1 MGSRVCQ
8 VCGSAQSRQ
17 VFAPGHIEDSSVD
30 VNKFSVREDAF
41 YVNERLRHLDNLI
54 DYSAYNKRKCAL
66 ENEYL
71 KFLGCSSDLEFL
83 FSSPVDICKFL
94 ISKDCNRRT

>member
-1 MGSRVCQ
+1 MGSRFCQ
-8 VCGSAQSRQ
+8 ICGSAQNPQ
-17 VFAPGHIEDSSVD
+17 VSAPEHIEDSSVGVD
-30 VNKFSVREDAF
+30 KFSVREDSF
-41 YVNERLRHLDNLI
+41 YVNERIRYLDNLI

-83 FSSPVDICKFL
+83 FSYPVDICKVL